1 MKRKISLKS
10 AFLPLLLAA
19 LLVSSG
25 GFSFSANVA
34 EAKKSKVTKWQKMLE
49 RNGVDR
55 ALWQKYL
62 PKVSHKEYKKV
73 TKALKRLG
81 QISGGSLG
89 PDMKVGL
96 FKLNTEN
103 RKTITVNNTTGF
115 RIKDKGGNVLQEIAG
130 GQNAA
135 LKADRSDKNFSIRGA
150 DGNFTTITA
159 GNYLLLEPLG
169 SDGIFR

>member
-34 EAKKSKVTKWQKMLE
+34 EAKKKSKVTKWQKMLE

-89 PDMKVGL
+89 PDIKIGL
-96 FKLNTEN
+96 IRLEGSKDDRKIKL
-103 RKTITVNNTTGF
+103 
-115 RIKDKGGNVLQEIAG
+115 
-130 GQNAA
+130 
-135 LKADRSDKNFSIRGA
+135 RSVE
-150 DGNFTTITA
+150 
-159 GNYLLLEPLG
+159 GNY
-169 SDGIFR
+169 